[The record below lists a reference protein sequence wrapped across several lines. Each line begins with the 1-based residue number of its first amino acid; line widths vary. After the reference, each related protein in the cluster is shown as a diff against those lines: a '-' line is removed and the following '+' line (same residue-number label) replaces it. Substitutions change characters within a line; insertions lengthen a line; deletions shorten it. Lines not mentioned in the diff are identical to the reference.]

1 MRFDRAFLCFFVVL
15 FGFMGCAEEPRE
27 RLSEDEIW
35 GGVESEVPDGP
46 FIDYRERSQGISYG
60 LPRAGQPGIADLI
73 ALFPPEAAGF
83 DDPDIFSADGLFSG
97 PGGENCRGG
106 SPEIAAELP
115 LEIEAVVTVYPRQYM
130 KVTVC
135 GQDERHYGSFTIEDD
150 TGGIVVLRDSR
161 VTPWSYGDRIK
172 LNVRALMLTF
182 GRDLDTRAILLSDI
196 EKAAQLVETDG
207 LAKPI
212 LFERQVEMFT
222 ADDASRV
229 KRIDGYVHVQPTND
243 NFNSLVMT
251 SEPIPIGISDQ
262 DFEGETLQCV
272 RTCETSCR
280 TSRCDSV
287 AVCGDACADAC
298 LEQGGSSISVD
309 TLPVCWMV
317 GVDIELGRR
326 GFAPKEGER
335 LQLTGPIVNN
345 YDRTMWILDLG
356 QVKYLD

>member
-1 MRFDRAFLCFFVVL
+1 LVVL
-15 FGFMGCAEEPRE
+15 LGCWGCGEEPRQQISAE
-27 RLSEDEIW
+27 EIW
-35 GGVESEVPDGP
+35 GAGGEEVPDGP
-46 FIDYRERSQGISYG
+46 FIDYRERTAGVSYG
-60 LPRAGQPGIADLI
+60 LPRSGQPGIADLI
-73 ALFPPEAAGF
+73 DFFPNEATGF
-83 DDPDIFSADGLFSG
+83 DDPDIFAASGLFPG
-97 PGGENCRGG
+97 PAGANCRGG
-106 SPEIAAELP
+106 GPEIVSELP

-130 KVTVC
+130 KVAVC

-196 EKAAQLVETDG
+196 VKAAQLVEPDSI
-207 LAKPI
+207 AKPI
-212 LFERQVEMFT
+212 LFERQTGMFT
-222 ADDASRV
+222 ADDASRT

-251 SEPIPIGISDQ
+251 SEPIPVGISDQ
-262 DFEGETLQCV
+262 DFEGESLQCV

-280 TSRCDSV
+280 STRCDS
-287 AVCGDACADAC
+287 AQVCSDACADAC
-298 LEQGGSSISVD
+298 LKQGGASVSVES
-309 TLPVCWMV
+309 LPVCWMV
-317 GVDIELGRR
+317 GIDIELGRR
-326 GFAPKEGER
+326 GFSPKEGEHIE
-335 LQLTGPIVNN
+335 LTGPIVNN